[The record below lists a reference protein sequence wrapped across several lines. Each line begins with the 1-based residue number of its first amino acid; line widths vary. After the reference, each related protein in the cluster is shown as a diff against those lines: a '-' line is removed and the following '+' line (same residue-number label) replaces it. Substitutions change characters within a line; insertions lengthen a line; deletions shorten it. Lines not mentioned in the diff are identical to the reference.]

1 MSPSRRDFLK
11 GAGALIVS
19 FSATS
24 IAGIAAGEQGPFSS
38 HASHIDPGNLDSW
51 LAIAADGKVIAYT
64 GKCDFG
70 QGIFTAQT
78 QLVAEELCVALERVT
93 LIQCDTAVTP
103 DQGSTSGSQ
112 STPTNF
118 NMQNLA
124 LAAATAREALLKL
137 AAEKFGQQAE
147 TLTVQNGV
155 ISDKAGRQVKYED
168 LIGGK
173 HFSLVLDKTAKRR
186 SPAEWTVLGKPIPSL
201 EWPALMTGQ
210 FEFVQCVRV
219 PGMLHGR
226 VVRPPEMGASL
237 LGVEESSVS
246 HIPGVVKVVVR
257 KDFVGVV
264 AKTQYAAVQA
274 ARQLKVSWKPGPT
287 LPAQD
292 SFFEHIRTQPSHDSL
307 EVDSRDVDARLA
319 ASPNVLRAKY
329 TYPFQMHGS
338 VGTSCAVA
346 DVKRDSANL
355 WSATQ
360 SAYPTRN
367 VAAMLLGLPPDNVR
381 LIYTRGSGC
390 YGLNGADAVSFE
402 AAVLSQAAGAP
413 VRLQFSRQD
422 EMMWENLG
430 NACVV
435 EHRAAISADGAITV
449 WDRENWIPSLGSRP
463 GYDRPGNVISGM
475 LLGYESEPLK
485 PGLAK
490 QPEGRLN
497 NGSNTVPAYMAACI
511 QGRCTG
517 GGTVR
522 SERVLTHTVRSPF
535 FTGPLRSPLRIQN
548 TFANECF
555 MDELS
560 AHCKA
565 DPVAF
570 RLRHL
575 EEKRLI
581 AVLRAA
587 SDAAQWEARPSPS
600 VSTKRVSAKED
611 RMAQGR
617 GIACVAYEGRN
628 GYAALVAEVEVDV
641 ETGVVRPTCFIVALD
656 CGPISN
662 PDGLRNQ
669 IEGGILQG
677 MSRSLVEEVTWN
689 DRRITSTDWETYIT
703 LRLDYEMP
711 EIKTVFVSPPDAPAT
726 GAGETSITITP
737 AAIGNA
743 IFDATGAR
751 LRDVPFTPAR
761 VKKALRDAAER
772 ERAQT

>member
-1 MSPSRRDFLK
+1 MNPSRRDFLK

-19 FSATS
+19 FSAGS
-24 IAGIAAGEQGPFSS
+24 WEAAGGQGQFAT
-38 HASHIDPGNLDSW
+38 HASHINPKSLDSW
-51 LAIAADGKVIAYT
+51 IALTADGTVTAYT

-78 QLVAEELCVALERVT
+78 QLVAEELCVALERVK

-118 NMQNLA
+118 NTQNLA

-137 AAEKFGQQAE
+137 AAEKLGE
-147 TLTVQNGV
+147 PTEGLTIANGV
-155 ISDKAGRQVKYED
+155 ISGRGGHKASYAE

-173 HFSLVLDKTAKRR
+173 HFSLALDEAAKRR
-186 SPAEWTVLGKPIPSL
+186 VPAEWTVLGKPVPSL
-201 EWPALMTGQ
+201 DRPALMTGH
-210 FEFVQCVRV
+210 FEFVQHVRV

-226 VVRPPEMGASL
+226 VVRPPGMGASL
-237 LGVEESSVS
+237 LGVDENSLA
-246 HIPGVVKVVVR
+246 HIPGMVKVIVR

-274 ARQLKVSWKPGPT
+274 ARQLKAHWQLGAAPP
-287 LPAQD
+287 PQA
-292 SFFEHIRTQPSHDSL
+292 SFFEHIRTQPSHDTL
-307 EVDSRDVDARLA
+307 AVDSGDVSAQLTKARDV
-319 ASPNVLRAKY
+319 VKAKY

-338 VGTSCAVA
+338 LGTSCAVA
-346 DVKRDSANL
+346 DVKKDSATL
-355 WSATQ
+355 WSSTQ
-360 SAYPTRN
+360 AAYQTRN
-367 VAAMLLGLPPDNVR
+367 VAAMLLGLPPDSVR

-390 YGLNGADAVSFE
+390 YGLNGADAVTFD

-413 VRLQFSRQD
+413 VRLQYSRQD

-435 EHRAAISADGAITV
+435 EHRAAISPDGTITA

-463 GYDRPGNVISGM
+463 GYDKPGNVISGM
-475 LLGYESEPLK
+475 LLGYEAEPLK
-485 PGLAK
+485 PGPAK
-490 QPEGRLN
+490 PPQGRLN

-511 QGRCTG
+511 QADCTG

-560 AHCKA
+560 VHAGA

-575 EEKRLI
+575 QAARLSR
-581 AVLRAA
+581 VLEAA
-587 SDAAQWEARPSPS
+587 AKAARWQETPSPRS
-600 VSTKRVSAKED
+600 RTQINGV
-611 RMAQGR
+611 AQGH
-617 GIACVAYEGRN
+617 GIACVAYEGGN
-628 GYAALVAEVEVDV
+628 GYAAMVAEVEVDLRS
-641 ETGVVRPTCFIVALD
+641 GVVQPKRFIIALD
-656 CGPISN
+656 CGPVSN

-669 IEGGILQG
+669 TEGGILQG
-677 MSRSLVEEVTWN
+677 MSRSLVEEVTWD
-689 DRRITSTDWETYIT
+689 DRRITSTDWETYIS
-703 LRLDYEMP
+703 LRLDYAMP
-711 EIKTVFVSPPDAPAT
+711 EIKSVFLSPADVPAT
-726 GAGETSITITP
+726 GAGETSITVTP

-743 IFDATGAR
+743 IYDATGAR

-761 VKKALRDAAER
+761 VLAALREIAGQ
-772 ERAQT
+772 ERARV